1 MTLEVH
7 NLPDLSRETMR
18 IISLCP
24 GGHLAF
30 AILNNCYAQRR
41 DLLPGLAN
49 VKLELFGLVAFVFL
63 ERVGVREDQRTQR

>member
-7 NLPDLSRETMR
+7 NLPDLPRETMR
-18 IISLCP
+18 IISLCSY
-24 GGHLAF
+24 GHLAF
-30 AILNNCYAQRR
+30 AILNNCYAQKL

-63 ERVGVREDQRTQR
+63 ERIGIREHQWAQR

>member
-7 NLPDLSRETMR
+7 NLPDLSRKTMR
-18 IISLCP
+18 IISLCSD
-24 GGHLAF
+24 GRLAF
-30 AILNNCYAQRR
+30 AILNNCYAQKP

-63 ERVGVREDQRTQR
+63 DRVGIREYQRTQR

>member
-7 NLPDLSRETMR
+7 NLPDLPRETMR
-18 IISLCP
+18 IISLCSY
-24 GGHLAF
+24 GHLAF
-30 AILNNCYAQRR
+30 AILNNCYTQKR

-63 ERVGVREDQRTQR
+63 ERIGVREYQRAQR

>member
-24 GGHLAF
+24 FGHLAF
-30 AILNNCYAQRR
+30 AILSNCYAQKR

-63 ERVGVREDQRTQR
+63 EWVGVREHQRTQR